1 MHDSSVVKIP
11 PYPPFT
17 QRGDTDHLFF
27 IKRIVLSSAKEE
39 AGRDLRGFPIVN
51 VFVTA
56 FT

>member
-1 MHDSSVVKIP
+1 MHHPSGVKIP

-17 QRGDTDHLFF
+17 QRGDTDHLPFV
-27 IKRIVLSSAKEE
+27 KRIVLSSSNEE

-51 VFVTA
+51 IFVTA